1 MDPQVVRCAF
11 RLSELLETK
20 HQFAR
25 QIDSHTKRTITLIY
39 QSSTNPPSST
49 RPAPSKPF
57 SSTQLVLYSS
67 SSEPNTY
74 TKEEFKKDL
83 EYLAEAVVRQALRNP
98 RYTPT
103 EIQSAVRTALPPPP
117 PALEEIQE
125 VVQRAVDTTVRAVL
139 FPGDPPEFSF
149 KVKCMKCLKAF
160 WFHLNEQPQA
170 AEELNQWK
178 KAHGWPKP

>member
-1 MDPQVVRCAF
+1 MDPQVVHYAF

-20 HQFAR
+20 YQFAR
-25 QIDSHTKRTITLIY
+25 QIDSYTKRTITLIC

-117 PALEEIQE
+117 P
-125 VVQRAVDTTVRAVL
+125 
-139 FPGDPPEFSF
+139 
-149 KVKCMKCLKAF
+149 KCLKAF